1 MPASVAL
8 FFDGEKLSGKAE
20 KLMAEHFSD
29 DTTLEFIGPYAPPV
43 PLLDKEHIQGAL
55 SNLMGSFPDFT
66 FNFTKK
72 TPTYKNGG
80 WAADIIVMGTHTGAA
95 FTPMP
100 GKLPAVETTNKLV
113 KIGEETFTLYTDKDG
128 KINKTTIECLEKGK
142 PVGPPGFYTEIGGV
156 MPGPAPSVFQTPES
170 LGAPTKEMDGV
181 KMWIFTH
188 EGKKMSRI
196 AIEPGFDW
204 KKTVSPMLPGCPD
217 WCPATHFG
225 YLESGEMGIKL
236 KDGTEQTIKAG
247 ESYFVPP
254 GHLPVM
260 TKGAVMVE
268 FSQDETYTNKAF
280 VEGTA
285 GAAPAPTPA
294 APVGEMMF
302 CQPCEE
308 ELGEPS
314 KVMGEANHEAKMW
327 VKKEEGRQMM
337 RIKIKAGFDW
347 VKTVKPILPG
357 CPDWC
362 PATHFGYLESG
373 EMGVKTKDGGEYTI
387 KAGQSYLIPPGHLPI
402 VEHEPAVMVEFSQDT
417 TYTQLQK

>member
-1 MPASVAL
+1 MCN
-8 FFDGEKLSGKAE
+8 D
-20 KLMAEHFSD
+20 
-29 DTTLEFIGPYAPPV
+29 
-43 PLLDKEHIQGAL
+43 
-55 SNLMGSFPDFT
+55 
-66 FNFTKK
+66 
-72 TPTYKNGG
+72 
-80 WAADIIVMGTHTGAA
+80 TGAA

-347 VKTVKPILPG
+347 AKTVKPILPG

-387 KAGQSYLIPPGHLPI
+387 KAGQSYLIPPGHLP
-402 VEHEPAVMVEFSQDT
+402 VMDKDAVMVEFSQDA
-417 TYTQLQK
+417 TYAKVLESK